1 MSSTAWASFRGLAGK
16 SLEILGLQFSFNAS
30 QGLHPKMS
38 VLCTVER
45 YVVRFQWPFQW
56 RNGGGGNLPT
66 SQQMSD
72 WESPFWLRVQ
82 AAHKMNVHASAGLRR
97 DLDGST
103 E

>member
-1 MSSTAWASFRGLAGK
+1 MA
-16 SLEILGLQFSFNAS
+16 FSVA
-30 QGLHPKMS
+30 K
-38 VLCTVER
+38 R
-45 YVVRFQWPFQW
+45 
-56 RNGGGGNLPT
+56 GGGGNLPT